1 MNDLPTPSRAPR
13 HQSTGA
19 LDHSGKRKNEL
30 PVHRATHRATH
41 RDIRPV

>member
-19 LDHSGKRKNEL
+19 LDHSGKRKNE
-30 PVHRATHRATH
+30 PAAHRTTHRNSH